1 MDKPIMAFTILK
13 RNKPF
18 LGHAFDVAQVDIRL
32 PDGRERQYD
41 LVDHPDSIAIVP
53 VDQAGR
59 IYFVSQYRI
68 GSESEL
74 LELPAGVMEAGETP
88 LECAGREIREE
99 IGLAAKEMKQ
109 LGGFYLA
116 AGYANE
122 YMTVFL
128 AKDLYE
134 SPLDPDADEF
144 LNVSTMTIPEAY
156 SHVKKGGFQDAKSLA
171 ALLLAQPFLQGKE

>member
-1 MDKPIMAFTILK
+1 MDFTILNRK
-13 RNKPF
+13 ERF
-18 LGHAFDVAQVDIRL
+18 FGHAFNVSQVEVRL

-41 LVDHPDSIAIVP
+41 LIQHTDSIAIVP

-59 IYFVSQYRI
+59 VHFVSQYRI

-88 LECAGREIREE
+88 LECAKREIREE
-99 IGLAAKEMKQ
+99 IGMAAKEMKQ

-128 AKDLYE
+128 ATGLYE

-144 LNVSTMTIPEAY
+144 LNIKTMTIPEAY
-156 SHVKKGGFQDAKSLA
+156 AFARGGNFHDSKTLA
-171 ALLLAQPFLQGKE
+171 ALLLAQPFLIKEG

>member
-1 MDKPIMAFTILK
+1 MTFTILNRK
-13 RNKPF
+13 KQF
-18 LGHAFDVAQVDIRL
+18 FGHAFDVSQVEVRL

-41 LVDHPDSIAIVP
+41 LVDHNDSVAIVS
-53 VDQAGR
+53 VDRDGM
-59 IYFVSQYRI
+59 IYFVTQYRI
-68 GSESEL
+68 GSESDL
-74 LELPAGVMEAGETP
+74 LELPAGVNEAGETP

-99 IGLAAKEMKQ
+99 IGMAAKKMKQ

-128 AKDLYE
+128 ATELYE

-144 LNVSTMTIPEAY
+144 LNVNKMSITEAY
-156 SHVKKGGFQDAKSLA
+156 SRAAKGEFKDSKTLA
-171 ALLLAQPFLQGKE
+171 SLLLAQPFLQKGD

>member
-1 MDKPIMAFTILK
+1 MDFKILSRK
-13 RNKPF
+13 ERF
-18 LGHAFDVAQVDIRL
+18 LGHAINVSQAEIRL

-41 LVDHPDSIAIVP
+41 LVEHNDSVAIVP
-53 VDQAGR
+53 VDQDGK

-74 LELPAGVMEAGETP
+74 LELPAGVLEAGETP
-88 LECAGREIREE
+88 LDCAKREIREE
-99 IGLAAKEMKQ
+99 IGMAAKEMKQ

-128 AKDLYE
+128 ATGLYE

-144 LNVSTMTIPEAY
+144 LNLSTMTIPVAY
-156 SHVKKGGFQDAKSLA
+156 AFARDGKFHDGKTLA
-171 ALLLAQPFLQGKE
+171 ALLLAQPFIQKGN

>member
-1 MDKPIMAFTILK
+1 MDFKILHRK
-13 RNKPF
+13 ERF
-18 LGHAFDVAQVDIRL
+18 LGHAFNVSQVEIRL

-41 LVDHPDSIAIVP
+41 LVEHNDSVAIVP

-59 IYFVSQYRI
+59 IHFVSQYRV

-88 LECAGREIREE
+88 LECAKREIREE
-99 IGLAAKEMKQ
+99 IGMAAKEMKP

-122 YMTVFL
+122 YMTIFL
-128 AKDLYE
+128 ATELYE

-144 LNVSTMTIPEAY
+144 LNVSTMTIPEVYAFAQNGNF
-156 SHVKKGGFQDAKSLA
+156 HDGKTLA
-171 ALLLAQPFLQGKE
+171 ALLLAQPFLQKRSQAS

>member
-1 MDKPIMAFTILK
+1 MDFTILNRK
-13 RNKPF
+13 ERF
-18 LGHAFDVAQVDIRL
+18 FGHAFNVSQVEVRL

-41 LVDHPDSIAIVP
+41 LIQHTDSIAIVP

-59 IYFVSQYRI
+59 VYFVSQYRI

-74 LELPAGVMEAGETP
+74 LELPAGVMEVGETP
-88 LECAGREIREE
+88 LECAKREIREE
-99 IGLAAKEMKQ
+99 IGMAAKEMKQ

-128 AKDLYE
+128 ATGLYE

-144 LNVSTMTIPEAY
+144 LNISTMTIPEAY
-156 SHVKKGGFQDAKSLA
+156 AFARDGNFHDSKTLA
-171 ALLLAQPFLQGKE
+171 ALLLAQQFLIKEG